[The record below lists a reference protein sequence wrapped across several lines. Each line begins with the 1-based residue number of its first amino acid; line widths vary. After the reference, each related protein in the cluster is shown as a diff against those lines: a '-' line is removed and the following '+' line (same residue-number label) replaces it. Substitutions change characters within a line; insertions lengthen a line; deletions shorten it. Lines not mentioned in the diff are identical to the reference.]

1 MDLQIF
7 TSATAEKMLDS
18 HLNRT
23 SNPTK
28 YIAGFESRFGKQVAI
43 ERTRKNG
50 VYCWLQ
56 EFDRSLLSADIEI
69 VNRSHPGQPYS
80 KGQSRNSNLNLKN
93 ASRLTDKHEVWYVK
107 FGSISALN
115 AYLAWLDK

>member
-1 MDLQIF
+1 MDLHVF
-7 TSATAEKMLDS
+7 TSETAEKTLEA

-28 YIAGFESRFGKQVAI
+28 YIAGFENRFGKQVAI
-43 ERTRKNG
+43 ERSRKNG
-50 VYCWLQ
+50 VYCWL
-56 EFDRSLLSADIEI
+56 EVFDRSLLSTDIEI
-69 VNRSHPGQPYS
+69 VNRSNPGQPYS

-107 FGSISALN
+107 FGSVSALK
-115 AYLAWLDK
+115 AYLSWLEK